1 MNSKFYSIIAL
12 LLILAQVTVAQ
23 VTEQEANLLNK
34 KTDTVPGWKK
44 GGVLALTIAQT
55 SLTNWAAGG
64 QNSFAINGLVS
75 LFANYKQGKSA
86 WDNSLDIGYGLLRQG
101 KETDFMK
108 TDDKI
113 DLLSKYGYRAHKN
126 LYYSALINFKTQMAD
141 GLDYNSDTSKISGF
155 LAPAYLTIAAGM
167 DYKPNANFSAFVAP
181 LTGKITLINDQT
193 LADAGAYGVDPATY
207 DGSGNLLEHGSKNKS
222 EFGGYVRMI
231 YSKNDFKTEILK
243 NLAFTTKIDLFSNYL
258 KNPQNIDVSW
268 ETQLALKINKFLSM
282 NINTHLIYDD
292 DVNIA
297 IDNNEDGIIDEK
309 GPRIQFKEIVGV
321 GISYKF

>member
-1 MNSKFYSIIAL
+1 
-12 LLILAQVTVAQ
+12 
-23 VTEQEANLLNK
+23 
-34 KTDTVPGWKK
+34 
-44 GGVLALTIAQT
+44 
-55 SLTNWAAGG
+55 
-64 QNSFAINGLVS
+64 
-75 LFANYKQGKSA
+75 
-86 WDNSLDIGYGLLRQG
+86 LLRQG

-292 DVNIA
+292 DVDIA